1 MGILKA
7 SDSGGDKNAE
17 ERPGEGSAVL
27 NAEQARSALCPGVAQ
42 LT

>member
-7 SDSGGDKNAE
+7 SDSGGDENAE

-27 NAEQARSALCPGVAQ
+27 NAEQALLCALARV
-42 LT
+42 LR